1 MVLTFD
7 DGPGP
12 ETVALAE
19 YLRSENVTA
28 AFFAWG
34 RRVRELSASVVR
46 LLELGH
52 VVGNHSEN
60 HLHLTDTFVTD
71 EAALAE
77 FDMTDAALAELGV
90 PKPRYF
96 RPPYGAWNAHLAHVF
111 NAARRDGAG
120 PINWDIDGGD
130 HLFWRDRRSP
140 EECAAAYVKAIEKRE
155 AGEEERVF
163 ARLGNLTR
171 FFNAVRPEGDAV
183 AAAANRTCSTVQ
195 LLVPR
200 LRDLGYSFL
209 APDWISESKR
219 GID

>member
-46 LLELGH
+46 LLEPGH

-96 RPPYGAWNAHLAHVF
+96 RPPYVAWNAHLAHVF

-140 EECAAAYVKAIEKRE
+140 EECAAAYVKAIEKRRKGVVLLHDFS
-155 AGEEERVF
+155 AD
-163 ARLGNLTR
+163 
-171 FFNAVRPEGDAV
+171 DAV